1 MRGVLS
7 SSVVRDVGSVCE
19 FVLPIEEYR
28 RHFRGVLDVII
39 TITLK
44 ENNSE
49 EQHHQ
54 NHHLFV

>member
-28 RHFRGVLDVII
+28 RHFRGVLDVI